1 MSKCCEMTLS
11 KNVTGYGEIGRTK
24 LGEIRR
30 TEKMQENQWFQQSG
44 VPQKSPDISPK
55 TLCFSQK
62 RFLGKN
68 WGKFGKSKERMSGM
82 RKVNYK
88 GRCTKR
94 KLSKCKD
101 VCRTFDVIQLKAAEI
116 LQANDDIKAFR
127 CNVCLEGVENNQY
140 HA

>member
-1 MSKCCEMTLS
+1 
-11 KNVTGYGEIGRTK
+11 
-24 LGEIRR
+24 
-30 TEKMQENQWFQQSG
+30 
-44 VPQKSPDISPK
+44 
-55 TLCFSQK
+55 
-62 RFLGKN
+62 
-68 WGKFGKSKERMSGM
+68 M

-116 LQANDDIKAFR
+116 LQANDEIKAFR

-140 HA
+140 FAAVRMKVS